1 MIADEVFMSMVRHFA
16 LVMPIVA
23 SPWGRRQP
31 QLSVVPSPTPPC
43 VGIRFVSGSAYL
55 WQSLDGRRRETVSIR
70 YARRQ
75 MKSKTL
81 ENHANPN

>member
-31 QLSVVPSPTPPC
+31 QLSVVVCLPELLPSL
-43 VGIRFVSGSAYL
+43 SAYAL
-55 WQSLDGRRRETVSIR
+55 FLALPIYGS
-70 YARRQ
+70 
-75 MKSKTL
+75 
-81 ENHANPN
+81 H

>member
-31 QLSVVPSPTPPC
+31 QLSIVVCLFPLQPLP
-43 VGIRFVSGSAYL
+43 VSAFALFLALPIYGS
-55 WQSLDGRRRETVSIR
+55 
-70 YARRQ
+70 
-75 MKSKTL
+75 
-81 ENHANPN
+81 H